1 MRIRV
6 VASYAGKG
14 VSRESL
20 AAQDVDL
27 APGAAHTLAWN
38 IQAPEANL
46 LDGPSELEWRIE
58 ASDMSQ
64 TSRANT
70 DGKASDRRAGD
81 TLVFR
86 QALLPAVPIKTRQ
99 ASLFSLDPQAAP
111 LRLPVSAPQGALVD
125 ANGIP
130 RGGLQVHMQSS
141 LAGGLPGVHEWF
153 AAYPYTC
160 LEQLASKAIGL
171 RSAAQWQELMQRLST
186 YLDEDGLAAYF
197 AGAVQGNE
205 VLTAYLLA
213 ASHEAQALGL
223 PFPIPA
229 GPRASMTH
237 GLLALVQGK
246 NGRASRRAPVGQD
259 VYDSVAADTS

>member
-14 VSRESL
+14 VAPESL

-86 QALLPAVPIKTRQ
+86 QALLPRSEEHTSELQSIMRSSYAV
-99 ASLFSLDPQAAP
+99 F
-111 LRLPVSAPQGALVD
+111 
-125 ANGIP
+125 
-130 RGGLQVHMQSS
+130 
-141 LAGGLPGVHEWF
+141 
-153 AAYPYTC
+153 C
-160 LEQLASKAIGL
+160 LKK
-171 RSAAQWQELMQRLST
+171 
-186 YLDEDGLAAYF
+186 
-197 AGAVQGNE
+197 
-205 VLTAYLLA
+205 
-213 ASHEAQALGL
+213 
-223 PFPIPA
+223 
-229 GPRASMTH
+229 
-237 GLLALVQGK
+237 K
-246 NGRASRRAPVGQD
+246 NNRKR
-259 VYDSVAADTS
+259 